1 MQWKFTLSIGFYRAT
16 QEKVIDLDYLNETEE
31 SWASYTEAEQR
42 QILNA
47 EWEMWVWEHVEGGYE
62 DA

>member
-1 MQWKFTLSIGFYRAT
+1 MKWKLTLSIGFYRST

-31 SWASYTEAEQR
+31 SWALYPEAEQR

-47 EWEMWVWEHVEGGYE
+47 EWETWIWEHIEGGYE
-62 DA
+62 DV